1 MTHKANPIY
10 LLNIELRNSMDHA
23 RMGIDSDNKNKVGLG
38 AILFLLEVAIGIF
51 DAMYPDF

>member
-10 LLNIELRNSMDHA
+10 LLNIELRNAMDHA